1 MDTFVGA
8 ALICGALAAAAR
20 IAAAARDPI
29 HPLAVFMVSWIGV
42 FGFAHLQLSETYD
55 EPYYAN
61 PFELQTYV
69 VVFVALASFAVGFVL
84 ATKRLPA
91 PDRSTTRK
99 RLHDLA
105 ELPGLAWAAVAVYA
119 VATLATWWLV
129 RVAGEVPLFSP
140 AVNTLRQTFQLP
152 YVGYLYNLHIL
163 AATLCLMLAQRSKPL
178 AWRAFWLILASSSV
192 VMLMFGGVRVTALA
206 ALAWAGVYVAYA
218 LSRRRRRTAALV
230 AVLGLAIFVAVEA
243 ARRREFQET
252 PELQNPRVDTGALA
266 TAWAHTGASFKNLQ
280 LTLDQHTPLTMGLN
294 SFDALRTLI
303 PEARDVGDELSHL
316 YGTHNTPTFLGFLYF
331 DFGFA
336 GVLFMP
342 GIYGAL
348 AAFAYNRFMRNA
360 NLFWLVV
367 HIDFFLAVL
376 LSFRTHRF
384 LGNNLIFF
392 AGTAWA
398 VQVLLDSRRPASRGT
413 APPTPRTP
421 AAATA
426 DTRDPPGLPRGAG
439 ADPGPLRA

>member
-1 MDTFVGA
+1 MESFVGA
-8 ALICGALAAAAR
+8 ALIFGALAAAAR

-29 HPLAVFMVSWIGV
+29 HPLAVFTVSWIGV
-42 FGFAHLQLSETYD
+42 FGFAHLRLSETYD
-55 EPYYAN
+55 EPYYAD
-61 PFELQTYV
+61 PFGLQTYV
-69 VVFVALASFAVGFVL
+69 VVFLALASFAGGFVL
-84 ATKRLPA
+84 AAKRLA
-91 PDRSTTRK
+91 PPERATTRR
-99 RLHDLA
+99 RLHELA
-105 ELPGLAWAAVAVYA
+105 ELPTLAWAALAVYA

-140 AVNTLRQTFQLP
+140 SVNTLRQTFQLP

-163 AATLCLMLAQRSKPL
+163 AATLCLMLALKSKPPARRALWLTL
-178 AWRAFWLILASSSV
+178 AGSSV

-206 ALAWAGVYVAYA
+206 ALAWGGVYVAYA

-243 ARRREFQET
+243 ARRREFREA
-252 PELQNPRVDTGALA
+252 PELQNPRVDTGVLA

-280 LTLDQHTPLTMGLN
+280 LTLDRHTPLTMGLN
-294 SFDALRTLI
+294 SFDLLRTLI
-303 PEARDVGDELSHL
+303 PEARNVGDELSYL

-348 AAFAYNRFMRNA
+348 AAFAYNRFLRHG

-398 VQVLLDSRRPASRGT
+398 VQLLLDSRRSPTRGT

-421 AAATA
+421 AAAKAGT
-426 DTRDPPGLPRGAG
+426 TDPPFLPRGA
-439 ADPGPLRA
+439 